1 MGNTIQT
8 VALSDFPIGI
18 LFLQLFGRLEPE
30 GCSPC
35 KDGLDGFQIVP
46 VAESLVL
53 CHCNDDRRN
62 LTGNQQHVSSPCSR
76 VSFMTYQ
83 VQIVYTEL
91 LNRLKEPIDLEFGK
105 VDDLITAIGM

>member
-1 MGNTIQT
+1 MGNTIHT

-35 KDGLDGFQIVP
+35 KDGLYGFQIVP
-46 VAESLVL
+46 VAEGLVL

-62 LTGNQQHVSSPCSR
+62 LNENQQRIPSPCSW

-83 VQIVYTEL
+83 IQIVYTEL
-91 LNRLKEPIDLEFGK
+91 LNCLKELIDLEFGK